1 MESKPAGAAAQQVT
15 VVLVAVTGLHFL
27 E

>member
-1 MESKPAGAAAQQVT
+1 MGSKPAGAAAQQVT

>member
-1 MESKPAGAAAQQVT
+1 VGSRPAGAAAQQVT